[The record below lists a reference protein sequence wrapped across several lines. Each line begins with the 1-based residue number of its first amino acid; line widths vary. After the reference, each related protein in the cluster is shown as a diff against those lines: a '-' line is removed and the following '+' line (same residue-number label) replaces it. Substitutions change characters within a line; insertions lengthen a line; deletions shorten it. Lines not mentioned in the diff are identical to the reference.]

1 MSTRTAF
8 CIFLSSLFMLLA
20 GARAA
25 AAQDDINVEESKK
38 HFDGGVEL
46 FKKEKFRDALD
57 EFDKAYSLR
66 PHWNILYNIGLCHLK
81 LGENAKA
88 LMTLLK
94 FMEKGGEKIQPKTVT
109 VVESFIQDLMADVGI
124 IRFEGNLTNAEVVVD
139 GEPCPDA
146 ALNMYIYVD
155 PGKRYVRVSKLGN
168 VVFEDRITIAK
179 GEEVKINIET
189 AALIPEEPVTPV
201 EPEVGPGPG
210 EEVIGPGTGKQ
221 PVVPTAHPVAKKK
234 PHGLKAAGW
243 TLAALSVGLLA
254 GYAAAGSVVL
264 AEKDKMRDAE
274 KKWNDGDRNTC
285 QSTGNCT
292 DLQKA
297 AEDAQ
302 DEHYDKAVNAK
313 LAANLLFAVGLCAA
327 ATSIALFIVA
337 AEKKK
342 KEKKLHPAVGISP
355 AGAVLEVGF

>member
-1 MSTRTAF
+1 MSTRTALF
-8 CIFLSSLFMLLA
+8 IFLSALFALLA
-20 GARAA
+20 GARVA

-38 HFDGGVEL
+38 HFDDGVEL

-94 FMEKGGEKIQPKTVT
+94 FMEKGGDKIQPKTVT
-109 VVESFIQDLMADVGI
+109 LVESFIQDLMADVGI
-124 IRFEGNLTNAEVVVD
+124 IRFEGNLANAEVVVD

-155 PGKRYVRVSKLGN
+155 PGKRYVRVSKLGT
-168 VVFEDRITIAK
+168 VVFEDRVTIAK
-179 GEEVKINIET
+179 GEEIKINIET
-189 AALIPEEPVTPV
+189 SELVPEEPVTPD
-201 EPEVGPGPG
+201 EPEVGTGPG

-221 PVVPTAHPVAKKK
+221 PVPVTAHPGEKKK
-234 PHGLKAAGW
+234 PDALKAAGW

-264 AEKDKMRDAE
+264 AEKDKMRDVE
-274 KKWNDGDRNTC
+274 KEWN
-285 QSTGNCT
+285 STGRTSCTSPSDCT
-292 DLQKA
+292 DKQNEAKA
-297 AEDAQ
+297 AQ
-302 DEHYDKAVNAK
+302 DEHYDKAVKAK
-313 LAANLLFAVGLCAA
+313 LAANVLFAVGLSAA

-342 KEKKLHPAVGISP
+342 KEKKLHPTVAVSP
-355 AGAVLEVGF
+355 TGASLELKF